1 MDSVTGRIKEARKMG
16 GRKTFFFPLLLP
28 FAQLLFFL
36 LFLTAIVSGGYKR
49 RSCCVLSGA
58 GRGNYVLCSTK
69 KVSQVSTHR
78 ERAILPPPFLHL
90 WNKPFYGDEKKNLP
104 FFVFFDKSFRHCRR
118 GYTYEYTHTH
128 THTGPRRRS
137 NIIVRPG
144 VTLVYLF
151 FLLLNWR
158 WARTSHFT
166 AERYFH

>member
-16 GRKTFFFPLLLP
+16 GRKTFFFFFLLLP
-28 FAQLLFFL
+28 FAQLLFSL

-78 ERAILPPPFLHL
+78 ERAIPPPPFLHL
-90 WNKPFYGDEKKNLP
+90 WNKPFYGDEKKNLT
-104 FFVFFDKSFRHCRR
+104 FFDKSFRHCRR

-128 THTGPRRRS
+128 THTRGQ
-137 NIIVRPG
+137 G
-144 VTLVYLF
+144 GGQ
-151 FLLLNWR
+151 
-158 WARTSHFT
+158 TSLSVQVWPLYIFS
-166 AERYFH
+166 FCC